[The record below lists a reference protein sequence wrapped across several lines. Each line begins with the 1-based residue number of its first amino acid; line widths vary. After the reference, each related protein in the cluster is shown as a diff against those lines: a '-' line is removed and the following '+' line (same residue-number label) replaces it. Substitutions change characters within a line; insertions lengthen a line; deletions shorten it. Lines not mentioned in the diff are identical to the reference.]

1 MALPAPAPGSTA
13 LVTGTSAGL
22 GIELAHALARRGH
35 NVVLVA
41 RRQDRLDA
49 LAEEIAAEHGVRADA
64 IACDLRDAD
73 ARSLLVDDIAALGL
87 TVEVL
92 VNNAGYGSGGRFV
105 DLDRESEVDMIR
117 LNCEAVVDLCGRYA
131 PGMVDR
137 GQGAIMNVAS
147 TVSFQPVVRQATYS
161 GSKAMVR
168 AFSEALHMELR
179 AHGVAVTALC
189 PGPLKTEFVEVA
201 GMEKA
206 THGTPDFIWEDPGDT
221 AEAGVLGLEN
231 NKRVVVP
238 GVFNRVGAI
247 AGTHSP
253 HSVVL
258 RAMDRFYPIGR

>member
-1 MALPAPAPGSTA
+1 MALPAPAPGSAA

-35 NVVLVA
+35 NLVLVA

-49 LAEEIAAEHGVRADA
+49 LAETITADHGVRADA

-73 ARSLLVDDIAALGL
+73 ARARLVDDIAARGL

-92 VNNAGYGSGGRFV
+92 VNNAGYGSGGSFV
-105 DLDRESEVDMIR
+105 ELDRESEVDMVR
-117 LNCEAVVDLCGRYA
+117 VNCEAIIDLCGRYA

-137 GQGAIMNVAS
+137 GRGAIMNVAS

-168 AFSEALHMELR
+168 AFTEALHMEVR
-179 AHGVAVTALC
+179 PHGVAVTALC
-189 PGPLKTEFVEVA
+189 PGPLKTEFVAVA

-206 THGTPDFIWEDPGDT
+206 AHGTPEFIWEDPGDT
-221 AEAGVLGLEN
+221 AEAGVAALEHN
-231 NKRVVVP
+231 RRVVVP

-253 HSVVL
+253 HSLML
-258 RAMDRFYPIGR
+258 RAMHRFYPIGR

>member
-1 MALPAPAPGSTA
+1 VALPPPELESTA

-22 GIELAHALARRGH
+22 GVELAHALARRGH

-41 RRQDRLDA
+41 RRQERLDA
-49 LAEEIAAEHGVRADA
+49 LAVELAAEHGVRAEA

-73 ARSLLVDDIAALGL
+73 ARAALIDDVAALGL

-105 DLDRESEVDMIR
+105 DLDRQSEVDMIR

-131 PGMVDR
+131 PAMVHR
-137 GQGAIMNVAS
+137 GRGAIMNVAS
-147 TVSFQPVVRQATYS
+147 TVSFQPMVRQATYS

-168 AFSEALHMELR
+168 AFTEALHTELR
-179 AHGVAVTALC
+179 PHGVAVTALC

-201 GMEKA
+201 GMEQA
-206 THGTPDFIWEDPGDT
+206 ASGTPDFLWEDAGET
-221 AEAGVLGLEN
+221 AEAGVAGLEHN
-231 NKRVVVP
+231 RRVVVP
-238 GVFNRVGAI
+238 GVFNRLGAI
-247 AGTHSP
+247 AGTYSP
-253 HSVVL
+253 HSVML